1 MNNLLMSMPN
11 IMYVSKFNGQSCRV
25 WLWKKV
31 GGKWRLKKIHTDL
44 CQRVD
49 ETP

>member
-11 IMYVSKFNGQSCRV
+11 NMYVAKFGGQSCRV
-25 WLWKKV
+25 WKKV